1 MEAEL
6 CPWED
11 TIITAAASGNTDE
24 LQRELDKGTNANAS
38 DHEYQRTP
46 LYWAVLGGHD
56 ATVQLLLSHGANS
69 NTPEPAGGKT
79 PLLVAVAGTKG
90 GHKSVVRRLLGAG
103 ADTDTPDMS
112 GDTPLIVA
120 ARNGKIDMMELL
132 LDGGADPD
140 IRDWRRGQ
148 TALSLAAE
156 AGHDGMVDLLCRH
169 GAAASLADD
178 HGMTPM
184 AHALENNHEDVARR
198 LADHEALHDPR
209 VAAQILSDTL
219 AGVRAKIVDPYGD
232 LGDEVALTRA
242 AADGCEDVVKR
253 TLEHGVNVDV
263 TDEDGRTPLSH
274 AAGNNNIE
282 IATLLLGKG
291 ADVNSRDNMQWTPL
305 MAAAERGHKQAIS
318 LLLERG
324 ADVNARGDNGMTPL
338 LLIAMD
344 GNIKAL
350 TLLLDAGGDPS
361 ARDEIDNLT
370 IMGRAAEDD
379 NVAVVEFL
387 LARQL
392 SPRQDDKTLLNA
404 LHNRSKLDRV
414 GTDGYNFIK
423 TLVDHGADAYLD
435 AWVDDRPLVI
445 AAERGIEDIVA
456 LLLKAEF
463 SSAALRQE
471 HIRNAICVAAEEGE
485 EACLNLLMDEYVPGG
500 EEVKTP
506 WEWAKSYRLG
516 RSYELLR
523 PYFDPNRGNRQAPDG
538 SDHGE

>member
-11 TIITAAASGNTDE
+11 TIIIAAASGNTDE
-24 LQRELDKGTNANAS
+24 LQRELEKGTNVNVG

-46 LYWAVLGGHD
+46 LYWAVLRGHD
-56 ATVQLLLSHGANS
+56 AAVLLLLSHGANS

-120 ARNGKIDMMELL
+120 ARNGKIAMLKLL
-132 LDGGADPD
+132 LEGGADPD

-156 AGHDGMVDLLCRH
+156 AGHDGMVDLLCLH
-169 GAAASLADD
+169 GATASLADD

-184 AHALENNHEDVARR
+184 AHALENNHEGVARK

-209 VAAQILSDTL
+209 DAAQILSDTL
-219 AGVRAKIVDPYGD
+219 AGVRAEVIDPYED
-232 LGDEVALTRA
+232 LKDEVALPRA

-253 TLEHGVNVDV
+253 TLEHGIDVDV
-263 TDEDGRTPLSH
+263 TD
-274 AAGNNNIE
+274 
-282 IATLLLGKG
+282 
-291 ADVNSRDNMQWTPL
+291 
-305 MAAAERGHKQAIS
+305 
-318 LLLERG
+318 
-324 ADVNARGDNGMTPL
+324 VNARDDNGMTPL
-338 LLIAMD
+338 LLIATD
-344 GNIKAL
+344 GNTKAL

-361 ARDEIDNLT
+361 AGDEIDNLT

-379 NVAVVEFL
+379 NVAVVEL
-387 LARQL
+387 L
-392 SPRQDDKTLLNA
+392 
-404 LHNRSKLDRV
+404 LDH
-414 GTDGYNFIK
+414 
-423 TLVDHGADAYLD
+423 HGADAYLD

-445 AAERGIEDIVA
+445 AAEHGIEDIVA

-463 SSAALRQE
+463 NSAALRQE

-485 EACLNLLMDEYVPGG
+485 EVCLKLLMDEYVPGG
-500 EEVKTP
+500 EEVETP
-506 WEWAKSYRLG
+506 WEWAKSYRFG

-523 PYFDPNRGNRQAPDG
+523 PYFDPNRGNREEQDD
-538 SDHGE
+538 SDDDE

>member
-11 TIITAAASGNTDE
+11 TIIIAAASGNTDE
-24 LQRELDKGTNANAS
+24 LQRELEKGTNVNVG

-46 LYWAVLGGHD
+46 LYWAVLRGHD
-56 ATVQLLLSHGANS
+56 AAVLLLLSHGANS

-120 ARNGKIDMMELL
+120 ARNGKIAMLKLL
-132 LDGGADPD
+132 LEGGADPD

-156 AGHDGMVDLLCRH
+156 AGHDGMVDLLCLH
-169 GAAASLADD
+169 GATASLADD

-184 AHALENNHEDVARR
+184 AHALENNHEGVARK

-209 VAAQILSDTL
+209 DAAQILSDTL
-219 AGVRAKIVDPYGD
+219 AGVRAEVIDPYED
-232 LGDEVALTRA
+232 LKDEVALPRA

-253 TLEHGVNVDV
+253 TLEHGIDVDV
-263 TDEDGRTPLSH
+263 TD
-274 AAGNNNIE
+274 
-282 IATLLLGKG
+282 
-291 ADVNSRDNMQWTPL
+291 
-305 MAAAERGHKQAIS
+305 
-318 LLLERG
+318 
-324 ADVNARGDNGMTPL
+324 VNARDDNGMTPL
-338 LLIAMD
+338 LLIATD
-344 GNIKAL
+344 GNTKAL

-361 ARDEIDNLT
+361 AGDEIDNLT

-379 NVAVVEFL
+379 NVAVVEL
-387 LARQL
+387 LLDRKV
-392 SPRQDDKTLLNA
+392 SPREDDKTLLYA

-445 AAERGIEDIVA
+445 AAEHGIEDIVA

-463 SSAALRQE
+463 NSAALRQE

-485 EACLNLLMDEYVPGG
+485 EVCLKLLMDEYVPGG
-500 EEVKTP
+500 EEVETP
-506 WEWAKSYRLG
+506 WEWAKSYRFG

-523 PYFDPNRGNRQAPDG
+523 PYFDPNRGNREEQDD
-538 SDHGE
+538 SDDDE